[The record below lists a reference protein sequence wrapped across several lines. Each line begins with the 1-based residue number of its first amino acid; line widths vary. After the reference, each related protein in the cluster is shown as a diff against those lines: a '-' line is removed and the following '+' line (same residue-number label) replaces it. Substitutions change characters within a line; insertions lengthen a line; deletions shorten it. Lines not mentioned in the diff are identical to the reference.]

1 MAHPNLREGDGLD
14 GDEHGDR
21 ALDSERHLDGVRARV
36 RVKVPHRIAALT
48 QPPHPPS
55 SAPLHALTPVTA
67 RFCLSERDGF
77 GLGFGEVKSWASD

>member
-21 ALDSERHLDGVRARV
+21 PLDGESHLDGVRVRV
-36 RVKVPHRIAALT
+36 RLKVPHRIAALT

-55 SAPLHALTPVTA
+55 SATLHALTPITPQ
-67 RFCLSERDGF
+67 FCLSERDGF
-77 GLGFGEVKSWASD
+77 GLGIG